1 MNKKSIFSSI
11 CIISALLTISCQT
24 VQKEEEKLSI
34 TELIK
39 QGRIEEAKDC
49 FVSKYDINEIDE
61 EGNTPLHLAAKTN
74 NANLALF
81 LLCNGAD
88 PDLKN
93 YNSQTPLHVAIEN
106 GSKET
111 AGQLVNFGCN
121 IFARDGSGLTAMDA
135 AFSSDSDYYDI
146 FITTKTGELRD
157 TEKEKTIVHY
167 FVETLNSK
175 AVACCAKK
183 SIPLSVKDSEG
194 KTPLDYAYA
203 LFNNEKAVEAAA
215 TLISNGADHV
225 DSVYDYFETAVANR
239 NLDYRFEDGQT
250 PLHLAAIQGHTAVA
264 KYLISGKAQTN
275 VQDST
280 GASALHE
287 AVRYGNSDI
296 ARFLLNSGADV
307 NARDNLGK
315 TPVLLIIPE
324 AKQNELYSLLTSYR
338 ADLSV
343 KDMYGDTVLHTAT
356 MTEVPVSILQILIS
370 GGAEVNERN
379 KDGVTP
385 LALAIENGVEDHIKF
400 YADHGAD
407 INSKDT
413 KGTTPLILALK
424 DSDSSDKVLKLIVNQ
439 TNVSSTDSEGNTPL
453 IVAIQNNATLTKI
466 QYIISITD
474 DVNARNADGN
484 TALYLTV
491 LKNRQKVGELLLA
504 KNADIFATNNRSKS
518 PLSLALYDG
527 GTVMDWL
534 ITSKTVRATDG
545 SGNTAL
551 HFAAEWGLK
560 EAVAS
565 LITRGAKTEGRNA
578 NGETPLFSAAK
589 NDEPEILQ
597 VLVNNGC
604 KVTARDNLGSTALH
618 IAVRWGNPKSV
629 ARLVNIGAEIDA
641 QNVSGKS
648 PLAEAALVGKQDIAN
663 LLLLKGAN
671 PNKTDTA
678 GRTVLMD
685 AVKTQ
690 NADIVK
696 LLLSKNANPQIQDFT
711 GRNCYHEAALTE
723 NVEII
728 SLIRE
733 AGGNPLS
740 RDKNGISPFTLVI
753 EKDPVIIREVLG
765 SDTTISDSDGNTP
778 VHFIVMSKKGSGLLK
793 TLINAG
799 YPSDTRNSD
808 GYTPLCIAVENNS
821 RELARILL
829 ENGANPF
836 TAIDSKG
843 SNAVTIAL
851 KNNNADIIGNIVKYA
866 GKSTDIQGNT
876 ILHYGARLA
885 GTETLKKLI
894 AYGLDVNVKNIYEET
909 PYTTAIRWK
918 RNDAAALLKPTAAPE
933 EN

>member
-1 MNKKSIFSSI
+1 MTKKIIFSSL
-11 CIISALLTISCQT
+11 CIISTLLSFACQT
-24 VQKEEEKLSI
+24 LPTEEEKVSV

-39 QGRIEEAKDC
+39 QGKIQEAKDC
-49 FVSKYDINEIDE
+49 FISKYDINEIDE
-61 EGNTPLHLAAKTN
+61 EGNTPLHLAAKINDPT
-74 NANLALF
+74 LVLF
-81 LLCNGAD
+81 FLCNGSD

-106 GSKET
+106 GSTES
-111 AGQLVNFGCN
+111 ASQLVNFGCN
-121 IFARDGSGLTAMDA
+121 IFARDGSGLTAMDS
-135 AFSSDSDYYDI
+135 AFSQSDEYYDI

-157 TEKEKTIVHY
+157 SEKEKTIVHY
-167 FVETLNSK
+167 FVETLNPK
-175 AVACCAKK
+175 AISQCAKK
-183 SIPLSVKDSEG
+183 SIPLSVKDSDG
-194 KTPLDYAYA
+194 RTPLDYAYSM
-203 LFNNEKAVEAAA
+203 FNNEKAVEIAA
-215 TLISNGADHV
+215 TLISCGAEHV
-225 DSVYDYFETAVANR
+225 KSDYDYFETAIANR

-250 PLHLAAIQGHTAVA
+250 PLHLASIQGHLNVV
-264 KYLISGKAQTN
+264 KYLLSGKAQTN

-280 GASALHE
+280 GASPLHE
-287 AVRYGNSDI
+287 AVRYGNTEI
-296 ARFLLNSGADV
+296 AKLLLNSGADV

-315 TPVLLIIPE
+315 SPVLLIIPE
-324 AKQNELYSLLTSYR
+324 EKRSDIYSLLTSYK
-338 ADLSV
+338 ADLTV

-356 MTEVPVSILQILIS
+356 MTEVPLDILQVLIS
-370 GGAEVNERN
+370 GGAEINERN

-385 LALAIENGVEDHIKF
+385 LALAIENEVDDHIKF
-400 YADHGAD
+400 YAEHGAD

-413 KGTTPLILALK
+413 KGTTPLTLALK
-424 DSDSSDKVLKLIVNQ
+424 DSDSSDKVLKAIVNPS
-439 TNVSSTDSEGNTPL
+439 NISSTDSEGNTPL
-453 IVAIQNNATLTKI
+453 IVAIQHNATLSKV

-474 DVNARNADGN
+474 NVNARNADGN

-527 GTVMDWL
+527 GSVMDWL
-534 ITSKTVRATDG
+534 ITSKTINATDG

-560 EAVAS
+560 NAVTA
-565 LITRGAKTEGRNA
+565 LITKGSKTEARNA

-589 NDEPEILQ
+589 NDEPEIIQL
-597 VLVNNGC
+597 LVNNGC
-604 KVTARDNLGSTALH
+604 KVNARDNLGSTALH

-671 PNKTDTA
+671 PNKTDTS

-685 AVKTQ
+685 SIKTK
-690 NADIVK
+690 NIEVTK
-696 LLLSKNANPQIQDFT
+696 LLIANNANPQIQDFS
-711 GRNCYHEAALTE
+711 GRNCYHEAALTCE
-723 NVEII
+723 PEII
-728 SLIRE
+728 ALIRR

-740 RDKNGISPFTLVI
+740 RDKNGITPLSLVLDQDI
-753 EKDPVIIREVLG
+753 VIIREVLG

-778 VHFIVMSKKGSGLLK
+778 IHFIVRNRKSPELLK

-799 YPSDTRNSD
+799 YPFDTRNSD
-808 GYTPLCIAVENNS
+808 GYTPLCIATEKKQK
-821 RELARILL
+821 EICRILL

-836 TAIDSKG
+836 VAIDSKG
-843 SNAVTIAL
+843 NNAVTIAL
-851 KNNNADIIGNIVKYA
+851 KNENAEIIGDIVKYA
-866 GKSTDIQGNT
+866 GKATDIQGNT
-876 ILHYGARLA
+876 ILHYAARSAKL
-885 GTETLKKLI
+885 EMLKNLI

-909 PYTTAIRWK
+909 PYTTAIRWR
-918 RNDAAALLKPTAAPE
+918 RNDAAELLRPTAE
-933 EN
+933 TEN

>member
-1 MNKKSIFSSI
+1 MNKKIIFSSI
-11 CIISALLTISCQT
+11 CVISALLSFGCQT
-24 VQKEEEKLSI
+24 VPQEEKKLSV

-39 QGRIEEAKDC
+39 QGRIDEAKEC
-49 FVSKYDINEIDE
+49 FISKYDINEIDE
-61 EGNTPLHLAAKTN
+61 DGNTALHLAAKLDE
-74 NANLALF
+74 ANLALF
-81 LLCNGAD
+81 LLCNGSD

-93 YNSQTPLHVAIEN
+93 YNNQTPLHVAIEN

-111 AGQLVNFGCN
+111 ARQLVNFGCN
-121 IFARDGSGLTAMDA
+121 IFTRDGSGLTAMDSAFA
-135 AFSSDSDYYDI
+135 ADSSYYDI

-157 TEKEKTIVHY
+157 TEKGKTIVHY
-167 FVETLNSK
+167 FVETLNS
-175 AVACCAKK
+175 AAIVQCAKK
-183 SIPLSVKDSEG
+183 SIPLSVKDNEG
-194 KTPLDYAYA
+194 RTPLDYAYSM
-203 LFNNEKAVEAAA
+203 FNNEKAVEVAA
-215 TLISNGADHV
+215 TLISNGAEHV
-225 DSVYDYFETAVANR
+225 NSPYNYFETAIANR
-239 NLDYRFEDGQT
+239 NLDYRFDDGQT
-250 PLHLAAIQGHTAVA
+250 PLHLASIQGHETVV
-264 KYLISGKAQTN
+264 KYLITGNAQAT

-280 GASALHE
+280 GSTPLHE
-287 AVRYGNSDI
+287 AVRYGNTEI
-296 ARFLLNSGADV
+296 AKMLLNSGADV

-324 AKQNELYSLLTSYR
+324 EKRSEIYSLLTSYK

-356 MTEVPVSILQILIS
+356 MTEVPASILQTLIS
-370 GGAEVNERN
+370 GGAEINERN

-385 LALAIENGVEDHIKF
+385 LALAIENGVEEHIRF
-400 YADHGAD
+400 YAEHGAD

-424 DSDSSDKVLKLIVNQ
+424 DSDGSDKILKAIVNPA
-439 TNVSSTDSEGNTPL
+439 NISSTDSDGNTPL
-453 IVAIQNNATLTKI
+453 IVAIQNNATLAKI
-466 QYIISITD
+466 QYIISITE
-474 DVNARNADGN
+474 DVNTRNADGN

-491 LKNRQKVGELLLA
+491 LKNRQKVGELLLS
-504 KNADIFATNNRSKS
+504 KNADIFAANNRSKS

-534 ITSKTVRATDG
+534 ITSKTIKATDG

-551 HFAAEWGLK
+551 HFAAEWGLQD
-560 EAVAS
+560 AVTA
-565 LITRGAKTEGRNA
+565 LITKGAKTEAKNA

-663 LLLLKGAN
+663 LLLMKGAN

-685 AVKTQ
+685 AIKTK
-690 NADIVK
+690 NTDIIR
-696 LLLSKNANPQIQDFT
+696 LLLSKNANPQIQDFM
-711 GRNCYHEAALTE
+711 GRNCYHEAALTGDT
-723 NVEII
+723 EII
-728 SLIRE
+728 SMIRR

-740 RDKNGISPFTLVI
+740 RDKNGITPFSLVLD
-753 EKDPVIIREVLG
+753 KDPVIIREVLG
-765 SDTTISDSDGNTP
+765 TDTTISDSDGNTP
-778 VHFIVMSKKGSGLLK
+778 IHFIVRNKKSSALLK

-799 YPSDTRNSD
+799 YPADTRNSD
-808 GYTPLCIAVENNS
+808 GYTPLCIAVEKGLK
-821 RELARILL
+821 ELSRILL

-843 SNAVTIAL
+843 NNAVTIAL
-851 KNNNADIIGNIVKYA
+851 RSNNADIIGNIVKYA
-866 GKSTDIQGNT
+866 GKTTDIQGNS
-876 ILHYGARLA
+876 ILHYAARLA
-885 GTETLKKLI
+885 STDTIKTLI
-894 AYGLDVNVKNIYEET
+894 SYGLDTSVKNIYEET

-918 RNDAAALLKPTAAPE
+918 RNDAAELLRPVSASE
-933 EN
+933 